1 MSSEREQIVRVL
13 KQYPGITAKMDL
25 SENSALVIDLAAQL
39 QAAKAEAR
47 NEHYKAALLQMKRW
61 ANLHEVIGNDTIS
74 DYVDH
79 VVESLDQSPE
89 QQLPTLAELEAPPK
103 ETEVSHE

>member
-39 QAAKAEAR
+39 QAAKAEAEINTLRGVLR
-47 NEHYKAALLQMKRW
+47 NLHDCGECHACYINDCKLRDRIAAL
-61 ANLHEVIGNDTIS
+61 T
-74 DYVDH
+74 
-79 VVESLDQSPE
+79 
-89 QQLPTLAELEAPPK
+89 PPK
-103 ETEVSHE
+103 EPEVSHE